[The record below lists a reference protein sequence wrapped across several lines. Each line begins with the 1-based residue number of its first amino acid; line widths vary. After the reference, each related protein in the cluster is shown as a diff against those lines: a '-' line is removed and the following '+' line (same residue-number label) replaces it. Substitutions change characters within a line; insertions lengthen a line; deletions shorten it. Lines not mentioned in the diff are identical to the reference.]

1 MRTATYS
8 LSSEPA
14 KSARP
19 VLILAALVA
28 IALLGV
34 ALYLQHGEGMAPCP
48 LCIIQRYAYALLA
61 IVCLVSAALPARAAR
76 TGGALGMLVALAG
89 AGVAGWHLWIKA
101 HPDVSC
107 GIDPM
112 ETALNHVPTAN
123 LLPFLF
129 KADGFCTTEYAP
141 ILGLSIPQ
149 WSLLWFA
156 VLAIALA
163 VAALRRR

>member
-8 LSSEPA
+8 LSGEPE

-19 VLILAALVA
+19 VLILAALVS
-28 IALLGV
+28 IALLAV
-34 ALYLQHGEGMAPCP
+34 ALYLQHAKGMAPCP
-48 LCIIQRYAYALLA
+48 LCIIQRYAYTVLA
-61 IVCLVSAALPARAAR
+61 IVCLIAAAMSARAAR
-76 TGGALGMLVALAG
+76 TGAAIGMLVALAG

-149 WSLLWFA
+149 WSLLWFV

-163 VAALRRR
+163 VAAFRRR